1 MREYELR
8 AAVTLGGFLI
18 LAGITMVGVSSM
30 ASFGFVDLIAFEN
43 QEYRTLSLWILLAV
57 GIFDL
62 LSGILFR
69 RK

>member
-8 AAVTLGGFLI
+8 ATVTLGGFLI
-18 LAGITMVGVSSM
+18 LAGITMIGVSSM